1 MDNFSDSETETQV
14 SIKPKKELRSQPL
27 KSSLKCF
34 VTDYIC
40 KYYEVASIRALLKST
55 KQEIW
60 EIRQV
65 LEQSLR
71 KDNHIVGFFSC
82 GTAIEQKIGGEK
94 KGNPGL
100 AFWVMFDWPE
110 CSLNAYE
117 AYLSKLFI
125 KTGLDLL
132 SCKAIK
138 GRSKFFFL
146 SLKFDSF
153 ATRFYIFAYHSSLTR
168 YHTLSTVVTR
178 CPFYHSFSKTQH
190 FEIESEKFQKFLSQ
204 NPSCLSHAI
213 PAYHSLSLLSLIF

>member
-65 LEQSLR
+65 FEQSLR

-82 GTAIEQKIGGEK
+82 GTAIEQKIDGEK

-100 AFWVMFDWPE
+100 VFWVVFDWPE

-138 GRSKFFFL
+138 GRSKFFCL
-146 SLKFDSF
+146 SLKFDSLSHSIYSSHSLSLLSRIFVRKEFF
-153 ATRFYIFAYHSSLTR
+153 ATRFYIFRLSL
-168 YHTLSTVVTR
+168 
-178 CPFYHSFSKTQH
+178 
-190 FEIESEKFQKFLSQ
+190 KFDS
-204 NPSCLSHAI
+204 LSHSI
-213 PAYHSLSLLSLIF
+213 YSSHSLSLFAKLAEPFCCDIC